1 MFNHSGKNYLLTFKN
16 NFRRRALAIDFS
28 KFSSVMKSEE
38 EVLSYHA
45 DLPIH
50 YEKKIFRNNPRYE
63 FFQNFFFP
71 KSFNHPKFT
80 KKTSIWASKSLNSKI
95 YEWHRGVCQS
105 RWVCDKALKVIETNS
120 HLIISEESRELI
132 ESYVEDRVPRTVG
145 KSKRSMDP
153 ILKRSQIGV

>member
-1 MFNHSGKNYLLTFKN
+1 MYYRTGAPLKVLPHLRIHPRSSFFSTTRIILQFISKMNNSSLCTLNTTISTWFWVRFKVFNHSGKNYLLTFKN

-63 FFQNFFFP
+63 FFQKIFFP

-80 KKTSIWASKSLNSKI
+80 KKTSIWASKSLN
-95 YEWHRGVCQS
+95 
-105 RWVCDKALKVIETNS
+105 
-120 HLIISEESRELI
+120 
-132 ESYVEDRVPRTVG
+132 
-145 KSKRSMDP
+145 
-153 ILKRSQIGV
+153 